1 MLAGLRLDLIST
13 VNGRGGCLISVD
25 VNGRD
30 KSSPAYVG
38 SKILRRHTR
47 QACRGVH
54 VPSNQP
60 PINLR
65 SSPLRSAAK
74 LSQETEVNGRGA
86 FRRASTSEATH
97 AC

>member
-13 VNGRGGCLISVD
+13 VNGRGGRLISVD

-60 PINLR
+60 QINPA
-65 SSPLRSAAK
+65 S
-74 LSQETEVNGRGA
+74 ECGEVVTGD
-86 FRRASTSEATH
+86 
-97 AC
+97 